1 MTIILKILTVSLLL
15 LLLTLELEAT
25 GNYVRRES
33 LQLEISMSLF
43 LSLFCSG
50 SKEL

>member
-1 MTIILKILTVSLLL
+1 MAIILKIVAVSLLL
-15 LLLTLELEAT
+15 LLLTLEQEAT
-25 GNYVRRES
+25 GNYVRIDSWKS
-33 LQLEISMSLF
+33 LMSLF